1 MKTLESR
8 IHLIRS
14 FLENFQSASLD
25 NDNDNNN
32 TEQTGITS
40 TNSYPIL
47 RNISSLISGLSLLT
61 PQDANAF
68 AIETLA
74 QKNDVALVS
83 LLGQLGDNVK
93 HMRELGKKSMI
104 TESGKQ
110 VSGAAP
116 PGGRKAHLALHSRF
130 DEDRESVFAN
140 ITNGGLQ
147 MM

>member
-1 MKTLESR
+1 
-8 IHLIRS
+8 LI
-14 FLENFQSASLD
+14 
-25 NDNDNNN
+25 
-32 TEQTGITS
+32 
-40 TNSYPIL
+40 
-47 RNISSLISGLSLLT
+47 
-61 PQDANAF
+61 
-68 AIETLA
+68 
-74 QKNDVALVS
+74 S

-110 VSGAAP
+110 SGAAA
-116 PGGRKAHLALHSRF
+116 GGRKAHLALHSRF